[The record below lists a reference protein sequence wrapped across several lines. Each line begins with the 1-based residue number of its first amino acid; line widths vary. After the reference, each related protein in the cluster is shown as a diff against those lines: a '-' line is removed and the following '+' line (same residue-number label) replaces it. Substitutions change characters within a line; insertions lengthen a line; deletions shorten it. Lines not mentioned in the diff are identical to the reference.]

1 MPQYLRPLQAA
12 VFLRN
17 NFGFGA
23 PRTLAKLRV
32 LGGGPAYRKIGRL
45 VVYEPN
51 DLIAWAK
58 NKLGPRQHSTSE
70 TPPPGGEDAIDSDAL
85 GPSQRLT
92 SEAPPKGAAAPTH
105 AEVSAK

>member
-1 MPQYLRPLQAA
+1 MPQYLRPPQAA
-12 VFLRN
+12 AFLRN

-58 NKLGPRQHSTSE
+58 DRLGPRQHSTSE
-70 TPPPGGEDAIDSDAL
+70 TPQRGNEYAIESNAL
-85 GPSQRLT
+85 GPPQRLI
-92 SEAPPKGAAAPTH
+92 SEASPKRAAELGH
-105 AEVSAK
+105 AEASAK